1 MDVLIF
7 HALSR
12 RDIMRLSGKR
22 PLHAAALVLTVAAFG
37 TLAVAAPA
45 SAKAPESATLA
56 VTGDPD
62 DPITEG
68 QGVAFS
74 TASGDGFNVWGTANH
89 LTVQVFDPPTG
100 PWTIEVSAPVGQSL
114 AVGTYT
120 GATENTYES
129 PLPGIAVTGADRICS
144 FGQTGS
150 FTVTDISWGPH
161 GYLERFDATFEQR
174 CNYSTGSA
182 RGEVHVVNPPAPPV
196 LAVGVDVARSGTI
209 DTAAD
214 EVTLRGTVTCN
225 APATVYVEGGV
236 TQTWHGE
243 RAEGIVRAE
252 AACTPGAPVAWT
264 SSTPSF
270 TSVPFRHGAVTV
282 SANAIAYDTTYDVFV
297 GDADTAVVRLKKG

>member
-1 MDVLIF
+1 
-7 HALSR
+7 
-12 RDIMRLSGKR
+12 MRLSGKR
-22 PLHAAALVLTVAAFG
+22 PIHAAALVLSVVAVG

-45 SAKAPESATLA
+45 SARAPESATLV

-68 QGVAFS
+68 EGVAFS
-74 TASGDGFNVWGTANH
+74 TASGGGFDVWGTANH
-89 LTVQVFDPPTG
+89 LTVQVFDPPAG
-100 PWTIEVSAPVGQSL
+100 PWKIELSAPVGQPL

-120 GATENTYES
+120 GATGNTYES
-129 PLPGIAVTGADRICS
+129 PLPGIDLSGADRICS

-182 RGEVHVVNPPAPPV
+182 RGEVHVENPPAPPV
-196 LAVGVDVARSGTI
+196 LAVGVDVAGSGTI
-209 DTAAD
+209 DTGTG
-214 EVTLRGTVTCN
+214 EVTVHGTVTCS
-225 APATVYVEGGV
+225 APATVYVEGAV
-236 TQTWHGE
+236 HQTWHGQ

-264 SSTPSF
+264 SSTPTF
-270 TSVPFRHGAVTV
+270 TSVPFRRGAVTV
-282 SANAIAYDTTYDVFV
+282 SANALSYDTTYDVFV
-297 GDADTAVVRLKKG
+297 SDADTAVVRLKKG